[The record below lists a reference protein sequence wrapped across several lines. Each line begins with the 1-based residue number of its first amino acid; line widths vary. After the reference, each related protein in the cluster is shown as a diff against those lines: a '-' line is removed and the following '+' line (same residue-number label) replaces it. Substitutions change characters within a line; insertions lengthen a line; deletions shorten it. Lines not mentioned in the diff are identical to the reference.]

1 MNPSSTTSLSSNTT
15 TTDEAEG
22 SSGARHCPFDFSD
35 ALAFDPVMGEML
47 REAPLTRV
55 RMNHGQGTAWI
66 VTRHAEVRQV
76 TSDPRFSRAAAVGR
90 DYSRMTPIPI
100 APADALMMLDPPH
113 SFRIRAALARAFS
126 TYGTR
131 RLRRLADESVVRLL
145 DRFTEAGPG
154 ADFVREVA
162 APLPMYTIWDV
173 LGIPQED
180 HRSLRARIDPIKD
193 TDDRED
199 THAHQSV
206 HDYLRELAAR
216 RRSIPADDLL
226 SALLHP
232 RGGATALTDDE
243 VAALAV
249 SLILGGHDNMTNQ
262 VANITYTL
270 MEHPHVYRLLVD
282 EPGRLNS
289 VLDEVLRHIPY
300 HRGVGTPRIAMEDVD
315 LSGHRIAAGEVVY
328 VSYVAAN
335 HDPHHFEDPEA
346 LVPGRSPVDHLTF
359 GWGPHR
365 CPATALVMV
374 VLETVFTHLPRT
386 LPTLRLAA
394 APDDIPWNA
403 TSVLRSPL
411 TLPLTW

>member
-1 MNPSSTTSLSSNTT
+1 MELSTLPTT
-15 TTDEAEG
+15 EAPTAATG
-22 SSGARHCPFDFSD
+22 TVQHCPFDFSD

-90 DYSRMTPIPI
+90 DYTRMTPIPI

-113 SFRIRAALARAFS
+113 SGRIRAALARAFS
-126 TYGTR
+126 TYGTK
-131 RLRRLADESVVRLL
+131 RLRRLAEQSTLQLL
-145 DRFTEAGPG
+145 TRFIQAGPG
-154 ADFVREVA
+154 ADFVQEVA
-162 APLPMYTIWDV
+162 APLPMHTIWNV
-173 LGIPQED
+173 LGIPPQD
-180 HRSLRARIDPIKD
+180 HASLRVRIDPIKD
-193 TDDRED
+193 TDDRKD

-206 HDYLRELAAR
+206 HAYLTELAAHR
-216 RRSIPADDLL
+216 RCAPADDLL
-226 SALLHP
+226 SALIHP
-232 RGGATALTDDE
+232 RGGATPLTDDE

-270 MEHPHVYRLLVD
+270 LHHPHLYQQLV
-282 EPGRLNS
+282 EYPAQLPS

-300 HRGVGTPRIAMEDVD
+300 HRGVGTPRIALEDVD
-315 LSGHRIAAGEVVY
+315 ISGHRITAGEVVY

-335 HDPHHFEDPEA
+335 HDPHHFPNPET
-346 LVPGRSPVDHLTF
+346 LTPGRTPSDHLTF

-365 CPATALVMV
+365 CPATTLVMIV
-374 VLETVFTHLPRT
+374 MESVFTQLPHT
-386 LPTLRLAA
+386 LPTLRLAV
-394 APDDIPWNA
+394 PPTSIMWNT